1 MTVAVMVNGHDINIS
16 KKLRE
21 YIEKKVGKL
30 DHYLPEINEARVDLS
45 AQRTARDADDRQVA
59 QITVRSRGTILRS
72 EERTGDMFAAV
83 DLALEKMQRQIER
96 YKDKHRRG
104 RGDGADLGEA
114 VMQAEAELDEAA
126 SDSEPAPKI
135 VRRKRFP
142 ITPMTEP
149 EAIEQMMLLQHD
161 NFFIFYNADTARIN
175 ILYARKDGSLG
186 LIEPEV
192 G

>member
-1 MTVAVMVNGHDINIS
+1 MTVAVAINGHDVNVS
-16 KKLRE
+16 TKLKE

-59 QITVRSRGTILRS
+59 QITVRSRGTLLRS
-72 EERTGDMFAAV
+72 EERTGDMFSAV

-96 YKDKHRRG
+96 YKTKRRRG

-114 VMQAEAELDEAA
+114 SLEAEAELE
-126 SDSEPAPKI
+126 EPATGTEPMPKI
-135 VRRKRFP
+135 VRRKNFQ
-142 ITPMTEP
+142 ITPMTEA
-149 EAIEQMMLLQHD
+149 EAIEQMALLQHD

-175 ILYARKDGSLG
+175 VLYTRKDGSLG
-186 LIEPEV
+186 LIEPEI

>member
-1 MTVAVMVNGHDINIS
+1 MTVAVAINGHDVNIS
-16 KKLRE
+16 TKLKE

-59 QITVRSRGTILRS
+59 QITVRSRGTLLRS
-72 EERTGDMFAAV
+72 EERTGDMFSAV

-96 YKDKHRRG
+96 YKTKRRRG

-114 VMQAEAELDEAA
+114 SLEAEAELE
-126 SDSEPAPKI
+126 EPATETELMPTI
-135 VRRKRFP
+135 VRRKNFQ
-142 ITPMTEP
+142 ITPMTEM
-149 EAIEQMMLLQHD
+149 EAIEQMALLQHD

-175 ILYARKDGSLG
+175 VLYMRKDGSLG
-186 LIEPEV
+186 LIEPEI